1 MINNARREI
10 EVLESH
16 RGEVFNQGL
25 EEAYEMKRSRL
36 RPVDEENKEI
46 AGHLL
51 FGRRQYSGHWDPLP
65 GFGSGLCH

>member
-51 FGRRQYSGHWDPLP
+51 FGRR
-65 GFGSGLCH
+65 